1 MFALREPYAMPGAF
15 TASKQTDDEDSG
27 SERRCIVTRVSRP
40 PAELM
45 RFVRAPDGSV
55 VPDLKGN
62 LPGRGAWVTPLRAMV
77 VQAVKKGLFAKALKA
92 EVKVS
97 ATLDC
102 EVEDLLR
109 LRARES
115 LSLANKA
122 GLVVFGFTRVADA
135 IRHGQVIGLV
145 EALDGSES
153 GRLKLENQLDHASER
168 QEKPIQ
174 RLFGL
179 DSSDLGL
186 ALGRSHVIHAAL
198 IEGPAARAS
207 LARLSL
213 LDHYRS
219 EDPTTDLTKFDSTL
233 TTHD

>member
-1 MFALREPYAMPGAF
+1 MPGAF
-15 TASKQTDDEDSG
+15 AASKHIDDEEGG
-27 SERRCIVTRVSRP
+27 SERRCIVTRQSHP
-40 PAELM
+40 PADLM

-62 LPGRGAWVTPLRAMV
+62 LPGHGAWVTPRRAML

-97 ATLDC
+97 SSLDA

-122 GLVVFGFTRVADA
+122 GLVVYGYTRVEAA
-135 IRHGQVIGLV
+135 IREGIVIGLV
-145 EALDGSES
+145 EAMDGSES
-153 GRLKLENQLDHASER
+153 GRRKLESQLDYASVDLK
-168 QEKPIQ
+168 KPIQ
-174 RLFGL
+174 RVFGL

-213 LDHYRS
+213 LDHYRTA
-219 EDPTTDLTKFDSTL
+219 EPIADLTKLDSRL
-233 TTHD
+233 TIHD